1 VLAADLLTT
10 NLTSPIVLSFALGL
24 VASLLRSD
32 LRFPD
37 SVTSLLSTY
46 LLFAIGLKGGRELAH
61 SSASDVLAP
70 ALAAV
75 GLALVAS
82 IVTYGVGRRVL
93 RLEARDAAAL
103 AAHYG
108 SVSAVTYTA
117 AESFATAAGTLS
129 EGYFPALVALME
141 FPGIV
146 LALLLVARS
155 RAGGSLAHSMR
166 EVLTGKSVVLLVG
179 GIAVGLITT
188 DAGYDRV
195 APLFATLFP
204 GVLCLFLIDLGT
216 LAGQHLVRLRA
227 SAARVAAF
235 AVVAPVVLGALGVVV
250 GTSVGLSVG
259 GAGLL
264 GAMEASAS
272 YIAAPAAVRVGLP
285 GADLGTALLASLGI
299 TFPFNL
305 ALGIP
310 LYAELASRIA

>member
-1 VLAADLLTT
+1 VLAADLLST

-61 SSASDVLAP
+61 STPSDIVAP

-82 IVTYGVGRRVL
+82 VATYAVGRRVL
-93 RLEARDAAAL
+93 RLGAPDAAAL

-108 SVSAVTYTA
+108 SVSAVTFTA
-117 AESFATAAGTLS
+117 AESFATTAGTLA

-155 RAGGSLAHSMR
+155 RASGSLAHTMR
-166 EVLTGKSVVLLVG
+166 EVVRGKSVVLLVG
-179 GIAVGLITT
+179 GIAVGLVTT

-216 LAGQHLVRLRA
+216 LAGQHLVRLRP
-227 SAARVAAF
+227 SSARVAVYAI
-235 AVVAPVVLGALGVVV
+235 VAPVVLGALGVVV
-250 GTSVGLSVG
+250 GLGVGLSVG

-264 GAMEASAS
+264 GAMAASAS

-305 ALGIP
+305 VLGIP
-310 LYAELASRIA
+310 LYAEIAARLG